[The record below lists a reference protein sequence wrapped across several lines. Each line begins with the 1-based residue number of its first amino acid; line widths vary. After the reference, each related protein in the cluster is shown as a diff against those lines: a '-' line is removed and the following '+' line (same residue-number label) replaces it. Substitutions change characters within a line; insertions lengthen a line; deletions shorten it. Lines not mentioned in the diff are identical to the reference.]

1 MAEMKYVK
9 FADGAVIEATQ
20 VSESMQQD
28 TSGREMELLLI
39 QVDTD
44 SAENKVDTY
53 SKQITAAG
61 LADVNIFSD
70 ADCKNQIFKG
80 GVYKSVMS
88 VTATIRACGL
98 LYSISLSK

>member
-28 TSGREMELLLI
+28 SSERRLEVLLLQI
-39 QVDTD
+39 DTD

-53 SKQITAAG
+53 SQQITTAG
-61 LADVNIFSD
+61 LADVNVFSD

-88 VTATIRACGL
+88 ITATIRANGL

>member
-1 MAEMKYVK
+1 MAEVKYVK

-20 VSESMQQD
+20 VSDSIQTMTEERVEQ
-28 TSGREMELLLI
+28 LLLQI
-39 QVDTD
+39 DTD
-44 SAENKVDTY
+44 STENKVEEY
-53 SKQITAAG
+53 SKRITEAG

-70 ADCKNQIFKG
+70 ADCKNQIFAG

-88 VTATIRACGL
+88 ITATIRTNGL